1 MNENKIKTML
11 DVEILNRMNDQSAAG
26 VLRKILFSEETKIN
40 WNETYNLIM
49 VIMVFMPELKYVDDY
64 KAKNME

>member
-49 VIMVFMPELKYVDDY
+49 VFMPELKYVDDY